1 MWLHCEPI
9 DSAQLLNLI
18 YFESNWCSFFVKDA
32 MPITTVQ
39 DVRTV
44 PVVSVLKIKSSAKL
58 ASGSARPKKKYVL
71 EAFSVALVP
80 LSLSGFAKV
89 RLNTA

>member
-1 MWLHCEPI
+1 
-9 DSAQLLNLI
+9 
-18 YFESNWCSFFVKDA
+18 

-44 PVVSVLKIKSSAKL
+44 PVVSVLKIKSSAQM
-58 ASGSARPKKKYVL
+58 ASGSARPRKKYVL

-80 LSLSGFAKV
+80 LSLSSFAKV